1 MEQARVADVM
11 AQDQI
16 YSPVIGSGTTVG
28 ICSAWPCAGQEKDR
42 VCLAESP
49 E

>member
-1 MEQARVADVM
+1 MEQAGVADVM
-11 AQDQI
+11 GQDQI
-16 YSPVIGSGTTVG
+16 YSTVIGSGTTVG
-28 ICSAWPCAGQEKDR
+28 ICSVWSCAGQEKGR